1 MNRNKSSLRS
11 QSKKKKVEQASNP
24 NETSEKK
31 EHPSSIRHDEQSQS
45 SQHPIPSRGDLNLNL
60 EQKEQK
66 VEPDLQLPS

>member
-1 MNRNKSSLRS
+1 MGPKKSSSRS
-11 QSKKKKVEQASNP
+11 QSKKKKVEQAGTP
-24 NETSEKK
+24 NVASEKK

-45 SQHPIPSRGDLNLNL
+45 SQHPIPSRGDLNL